1 MAPAMAG
8 SRGLALTR
16 IQACKVAGT
25 GLEHDT
31 GRKPMGSHQ
40 VQSRRATMVQIQ
52 QDIAR
57 VTRSGV
63 GLNVYINIT
72 ALAVAHAQKSYGRF
86 PEQLSGRPQPLSGKR
101 STGSLVDQ
109 ANQIQVVGHGG
120 ELPADCLPREKES
133 LIKHNTF
140 AGETN
145 RRTMHLWCARA
156 GARVKTVSAN
166 SRCCISRLS
175 QKRAQSIGED
185 GLLARALS
193 NLTNK
198 AQHADN

>member
-8 SRGLALTR
+8 SRGMALTR

-63 GLNVYINIT
+63 GLNVYIT

-86 PEQLSGRPQPLSGKR
+86 PDQLR
-101 STGSLVDQ
+101 SEERRFPDQ
-109 ANQIQVVGHGG
+109 
-120 ELPADCLPREKES
+120 L
-133 LIKHNTF
+133 
-140 AGETN
+140 
-145 RRTMHLWCARA
+145 
-156 GARVKTVSAN
+156 
-166 SRCCISRLS
+166 
-175 QKRAQSIGED
+175 
-185 GLLARALS
+185 
-193 NLTNK
+193 
-198 AQHADN
+198 